1 MSSGKALPSFP
12 FQHGKRQLGIV
23 LRYRGGDNTVLCS
36 RFRMGVV
43 LNLQAHSDA
52 NTEKLVVCD
61 VMLIKTENICI
72 ECIWKLPYPP
82 VPTLIL
88 YEPKALLTLST
99 IFAEFSVTEPQRCHL
114 CH

>member
-1 MSSGKALPSFP
+1 
-12 FQHGKRQLGIV
+12 
-23 LRYRGGDNTVLCS
+23 
-36 RFRMGVV
+36 MGVV

-52 NTEKLVVCD
+52 NTEKLVVCN

-88 YEPKALLTLST
+88 YEPKAFWPFLPFLQSFQLLSLKDVICATDSLRST
-99 IFAEFSVTEPQRCHL
+99 HADISIVEDQREGVGEAVL
-114 CH
+114 CYRPSHGLNVGG